1 MLVTC
6 GETTAHH
13 NDYSAGHG
21 INKSLIIHKPNRS
34 CGEPRNFP
42 RQKAFWEGMRKVQSS
57 NGPEED
63 VKPRIIAFLPRLR
76 RFCMALT
83 GSNDQCDDLLQET
96 VERAL
101 TRIEQWQA
109 GTSLESWMF
118 RIAQNLHIDRIRA
131 QGRRGQQVDV
141 DQLEE
146 MSGDD
151 GRTITEARS
160 ELAHAQAAMAALP
173 DEQRVLMALVVIDGR
188 TYKEAAEILE
198 LPIGTVM
205 SRISRARH
213 SIDIYLNG
221 KAI

>member
-1 MLVTC
+1 MEGKAKV
-6 GETTAHH
+6 H
-13 NDYSAGHG
+13 SSHG
-21 INKSLIIHKPNRS
+21 PN
-34 CGEPRNFP
+34 
-42 RQKAFWEGMRKVQSS
+42 
-57 NGPEED
+57 ED

-83 GSNDQCDDLLQET
+83 GSHDQCDDLLQET

-141 DQLEE
+141 DALAEVA
-146 MSGDD
+146 GDD
-151 GRTITEARS
+151 GRTIVEARS
-160 ELAHAQAAMAALP
+160 ELSHVQAAMAALP
-173 DEQRVLMALVVIDGR
+173 DDQRILLALVVIDGR
-188 TYKEAAEILE
+188 SYKEAADILE

-205 SRISRARH
+205 SRISRARQA
-213 SIDIYLNG
+213 IDLYLNG
-221 KAI
+221 KTI

>member
-1 MLVTC
+1 M
-6 GETTAHH
+6 
-13 NDYSAGHG
+13 
-21 INKSLIIHKPNRS
+21 
-34 CGEPRNFP
+34 
-42 RQKAFWEGMRKVQSS
+42 QS
-57 NGPEED
+57 NTGPSED
-63 VKPRIIAFLPRLR
+63 VKQRIIAFLPRLR
-76 RFCMALT
+76 RFCLALT

-118 RIAQNLHIDRIRA
+118 RIAQNLHIDRIRS
-131 QGRRGQQVDV
+131 QGRRGKTVDV
-141 DQLEE
+141 DELAD

-160 ELAHAQAAMAALP
+160 ELAYAQAAMASLP
-173 DEQRVLMALVVIDGR
+173 DDQRILLALVVIEGLS
-188 TYKEAAEILE
+188 YKEAAEILA

-213 SIDIYLNG
+213 AIDLYLNG
-221 KAI
+221 KAK

>member
-1 MLVTC
+1 L
-6 GETTAHH
+6 
-13 NDYSAGHG
+13 
-21 INKSLIIHKPNRS
+21 
-34 CGEPRNFP
+34 
-42 RQKAFWEGMRKVQSS
+42 
-57 NGPEED
+57 
-63 VKPRIIAFLPRLR
+63 
-76 RFCMALT
+76 ALT

-141 DQLEE
+141 DQLAEL
-146 MSGDD
+146 SGED

>member
-1 MLVTC
+1 V
-6 GETTAHH
+6 H
-13 NDYSAGHG
+13 
-21 INKSLIIHKPNRS
+21 
-34 CGEPRNFP
+34 
-42 RQKAFWEGMRKVQSS
+42 SS
-57 NGPEED
+57 NVPGEG

-131 QGRRGQQVDV
+131 QGRRGVHVDV
-141 DQLEE
+141 DALAD

-173 DEQRVLMALVVIDGR
+173 DDQRIVLALVVIDGR
-188 TYKEAAEILE
+188 SYREAAEILE

-213 SIDIYLNG
+213 AIDLCLNG
-221 KAI
+221 KAP

>member
-1 MLVTC
+1 MESVL
-6 GETTAHH
+6 G
-13 NDYSAGHG
+13 
-21 INKSLIIHKPNRS
+21 
-34 CGEPRNFP
+34 RNA
-42 RQKAFWEGMRKVQSS
+42 RVQRN
-57 NGPEED
+57 NGPSEQ

-76 RFCMALT
+76 RFCLVLT

-141 DQLEE
+141 DQLADI
-146 MSGDD
+146 SGDD
-151 GRTITEARS
+151 GRIITEVRS
-160 ELAHAQAAMAALP
+160 ELAHAKAAMASLP
-173 DEQRVLMALVVIDGR
+173 DDQRILLALVAIDGR
-188 TYKEAAEILE
+188 SYKEAAEILG

-213 SIDIYLNG
+213 AIDLFLNG
-221 KAI
+221 KAL

>member
-1 MLVTC
+1 M
-6 GETTAHH
+6 HS
-13 NDYSAGHG
+13 ND
-21 INKSLIIHKPNRS
+21 
-34 CGEPRNFP
+34 
-42 RQKAFWEGMRKVQSS
+42 
-57 NGPEED
+57 GPEED

-76 RFCMALT
+76 RFCLALT

-131 QGRRGQQVDV
+131 QGRRGKTVDV
-141 DQLEE
+141 DELAG

-173 DEQRVLMALVVIDGR
+173 DEQRILLALVVIDGR
-188 TYKEAAEILE
+188 SYKEAAEILE

-213 SIDIYLNG
+213 AIDLYLNG
-221 KAI
+221 RAL

>member
-1 MLVTC
+1 MLYY
-6 GETTAHH
+6 GELR
-13 NDYSAGHG
+13 
-21 INKSLIIHKPNRS
+21 NKSGLATFS
-34 CGEPRNFP
+34 GVD
-42 RQKAFWEGMRKVQSS
+42 AKVQSMIE
-57 NGPEED
+57 PKED
-63 VKPRIIAFLPRLR
+63 VRPRIIAFLPRLR

-131 QGRRGQQVDV
+131 QGRRGQVVDV
-141 DQLEE
+141 DEIANLA
-146 MSGDD
+146 GDD

-160 ELAHAQAAMAALP
+160 ELAHAQAAMATLP
-173 DEQRVLMALVVIDGR
+173 EEQQILLALVVIGER
-188 TYKEAAEILE
+188 SYKEAAEILE

-205 SRISRARH
+205 SRISRAR
-213 SIDIYLNG
+213 SAIDLYLNG
-221 KAI
+221 EAT

>member
-1 MLVTC
+1 MQT
-6 GETTAHH
+6 
-13 NDYSAGHG
+13 
-21 INKSLIIHKPNRS
+21 
-34 CGEPRNFP
+34 
-42 RQKAFWEGMRKVQSS
+42 VQSRYE
-57 NGPEED
+57 PTED

-118 RIAQNLHIDRIRA
+118 RIAQNLHIDRIRT
-131 QGRRGQQVDV
+131 QGRRGQSVDI
-141 DQLEE
+141 DE
-146 MSGDD
+146 MDDMAGDD
-151 GRTITEARS
+151 GRTIVEDRS

-173 DEQRVLMALVVIDGR
+173 EEQRTVLALVVIDGR
-188 TYKEAAEILE
+188 SYKEAAAILE

-213 SIDIYLNG
+213 AIDLYLNG
-221 KAI
+221 KAP

>member
-1 MLVTC
+1 M
-6 GETTAHH
+6 
-13 NDYSAGHG
+13 
-21 INKSLIIHKPNRS
+21 
-34 CGEPRNFP
+34 
-42 RQKAFWEGMRKVQSS
+42 QKVQSRFEPS
-57 NGPEED
+57 ED

-101 TRIEQWQA
+101 ARIEQWQA

-131 QGRRGQQVDV
+131 QGRRGKMVDV
-141 DQLEE
+141 EE
-146 MSGDD
+146 LADLSGDD

-160 ELAHAQAAMAALP
+160 EFAHVQTAMAALP
-173 DEQRVLMALVVIDGR
+173 EEQRILLALVAIDGR
-188 TYKEAAEILE
+188 SYQEAAEITGM
-198 LPIGTVM
+198 PIGTVM

-213 SIDIYLNG
+213 ALDLYLNG
-221 KAI
+221 KAL